1 MIFFPRLIW
10 FWCTGENTILS
21 PETWDTAPGLVPA
34 GGAYAVVS
42 DAAAMLDLVA
52 TSRRSLECCWED
64 LQMFF
69 GAKHSL
75 SLPSWFQVCVT
86 AEAGL
91 QLEAGPAG
99 SIWQV
104 ELGVAWASISENRDR
119 GLPSCHL
126 AGVLARI
133 NVQVHGGEE
142 PGHFLILGGTKA
154 CMQLP
159 QLVSGFWKSGE
170 P

>member
-1 MIFFPRLIW
+1 MIFFPRLVW

-21 PETWDTAPGLVPA
+21 PETWDAAPGLVPA

-52 TSRRSLECCWED
+52 TSRSHWNVVGRTCRCSLEP
-64 LQMFF
+64 
-69 GAKHSL
+69 KHSL

-104 ELGVAWASISENRDR
+104 ELGVAWASINENRDR

-133 NVQVHGGEE
+133 NLQVRGGEE

-154 CMQLP
+154 CLQLP